1 MERIAISVR
10 GLVQGVGFRPYV
22 FHLASRLEL
31 SGSVTNE
38 TDGVTI
44 EVEGEDE
51 ALRRFLDELPR
62 SAPPAAHIEA
72 LSWNRAPVL
81 GQSGFRIG
89 ESQSRGASSPLILA
103 DRATCDECVRE
114 LFDPEDR
121 RYHYPFLNCT
131 QCGPRLTI
139 IEGAPY
145 DRERTTMAR
154 FSMCPRCRAEYEDP
168 ADRRFHAQP
177 NACPECGPKLALLSP
192 GGEALYSEDPL
203 GAFVATVL
211 EGGIGALKGLGGYHL
226 VCDAR
231 SEEAVARLRERKR
244 RYEKP
249 FAVMAGT
256 LDAARTLAETSA
268 LEEVL
273 LDSPRKPIVLLRKTT
288 PFPLADCVAPGNPHV
303 GLLLPYTP
311 LHHLLMDGV
320 SGAPLVMTSGNR
332 SDEPIV
338 HRDEEVGVRL
348 SAIADV
354 VLTHDRPI
362 RVRADD
368 SVTRVV
374 LGEEAP
380 LRRSRGYAPEPLT
393 LKTPLPKKLLAVGAQ
408 WKNAFALGSGRHAF
422 LSHHIGD
429 LEDYLAFEAFE
440 RDIGLYEELFE
451 FRPDVLVH
459 DLHPDYASTR
469 YALERSAREGIQ
481 RIGVQHHQAH
491 VASCMAENGVEGPV
505 LGVAFD
511 GTGFGTDGTIWGG
524 EFLACDERHFERAAH
539 LLPVALPGGDAAAR
553 EPWRMAVSYL
563 LASGIDPSGRV
574 EEPGAGLVA
583 EMVRKNLHSPLTSSA
598 GRLFDAVGSILGVR
612 QKTTYEGQAAMELEW
627 LCGGERSSEPY
638 PYRLVEDG
646 SCLVVDTRLLIRAV
660 LEAKESREDASQIAR
675 RFHETVA
682 SLIVEVCLRLRDTHG
697 LERVALSGGVFQNV
711 LLTTSV
717 VPALERRGFDVFRHR
732 TVPSNDGGIALGQL
746 AVAGGLLSCA

>member
-22 FHLASRLEL
+22 FNLASHFAL
-31 SGSVTNE
+31 SGFVTNE

-44 EVEGEDE
+44 EVEGEGS
-51 ALRRFLDELPR
+51 ALHRFLDELPR
-62 SAPPAAHIEA
+62 SAPKAARIET
-72 LSWNRAPVL
+72 LEWDRTPVR
-81 GQSGFRIG
+81 GEAGFRIR
-89 ESQSRGASSPLILA
+89 ESGSRGASSPMVLA
-103 DRATCDECVRE
+103 DRATCDECVLE

-154 FSMCPRCRAEYEDP
+154 FTMCSQCRAEYEDP

-177 NACPECGPKLALLSP
+177 NACPECGPKLSL
-192 GGEALYSEDPL
+192 PL

-231 SEEAVARLRERKR
+231 SEEAVSRLRKRKR

-249 FAVMAGT
+249 FAVMVGT
-256 LDAARTLAETSA
+256 MDVARSLADVSLAEET
-268 LEEVL
+268 L
-273 LDSPRKPIVLLRKTT
+273 LASPRKPIVLLRKTT
-288 PFPLADCVAPGNPHV
+288 PFPLAESVAPGNPNV

-311 LHHLLMDGV
+311 LHHLLMDAV

-338 HRDEEVGVRL
+338 HRDEEVGERL

-368 SVTRVV
+368 SVTRIV
-374 LGEEAP
+374 LGEEVP

-393 LKTPLPKKLLAVGAQ
+393 LGTPLPRKLLAVGAQ
-408 WKNAFALGSGRHAF
+408 WKNTFALGSGRHAF

-429 LEDYLAFEAFE
+429 LEDYLAYEAFE

-451 FRPDVLVH
+451 FHPEVLVH

-469 YALERSAREGIQ
+469 YALERSEREGIP
-481 RIGVQHHQAH
+481 RIGVQHHHAH
-491 VASCMAENGVEGPV
+491 VASCMAENGVRGPV
-505 LGVAFD
+505 IGVAFD
-511 GTGFGTDGTIWGG
+511 GTGFGSDGTVWGG
-524 EFLACDERHFERAAH
+524 EFLVADETHFERAAH
-539 LLPVALPGGDAAAR
+539 LLAVALPGGDRAAR

-563 LASGIDPSGRV
+563 LASGVDPTGFV
-574 EEPGAGLVA
+574 DEPGSELVA
-583 EMVRKNLHSPLTSSA
+583 EMIRKNVNAPLTSSA
-598 GRLFDAVGSILGVR
+598 GRLFDAVASLLGVR

-627 LCGGERSSEPY
+627 LCDGQSSKAAY
-638 PYRLVEDG
+638 PYSLIEDDEE
-646 SCLVVDTRLLIRAV
+646 LVVDTRPLVRAV
-660 LEAKESREDASQIAR
+660 VEARQSQEDVPEIAR
-675 RFHETVA
+675 RFHQTVA
-682 SLIVEVCLRLRDTHG
+682 SLIVDCCLRIRDTEG

-717 VPALERRGFDVFRHR
+717 VPTLERGGFEVFRHR
-732 TVPSNDGGIALGQL
+732 KVPPNDGGIALGQL
-746 AVAGGLLSCA
+746 AVGGGLLSCA

>member
-22 FHLASRLEL
+22 FNLASRFAL

-38 TDGVTI
+38 TDGVLI
-44 EVEGEDE
+44 EVEGEGD
-51 ALRRFLDELPR
+51 AVHRFLDELPR
-62 SAPPAAHIEA
+62 SAPKAARIEA
-72 LSWNRAPVL
+72 LEWDRAPVR
-81 GQSGFRIG
+81 GEAGFRIR
-89 ESQSRGASSPLILA
+89 ESESRSTSSPMVLA
-103 DRATCDECVRE
+103 DRATCADCVRE
-114 LFDPEDR
+114 LFDPADR

-154 FSMCPRCRAEYEDP
+154 FTMCSRCRAEYENP

-177 NACPECGPKLALLSP
+177 IACPECGPKLSL
-192 GGEALYSEDPL
+192 PL
-203 GAFVATVL
+203 GAFVAKVL

-226 VCDAR
+226 VCNAR
-231 SEEAVARLRERKR
+231 SEEAVSRLRTRKR

-249 FAVMAGT
+249 FAVMVGT
-256 LDAARTLAETSA
+256 MEVARSLADVSLAEEA
-268 LEEVL
+268 LL
-273 LDSPRKPIVLLRKTT
+273 ASPRKPIVLLRKRT
-288 PFPLADCVAPGNPHV
+288 PFPLADSVAPGNPNL

-311 LHHLLMDGV
+311 LHHLLMDAV

-338 HRDEEVGVRL
+338 HRDEEVGERL

-374 LGEEAP
+374 LGEETP
-380 LRRSRGYAPEPLT
+380 LRRSRGYAPEPVA
-393 LKTPLPKKLLAVGAQ
+393 LKAPLPKKVLAVGAQ
-408 WKNAFALGSGRHAF
+408 WKNTFALGSGRHAF
-422 LSHHIGD
+422 LSHHVGD
-429 LEDYLAFEAFE
+429 LEDYRAYEAFE
-440 RDIGLYEELFE
+440 RDIRLYEELFE
-451 FRPDVLVH
+451 FSPDVLVH

-469 YALERSAREGIQ
+469 YARERGDREGLP
-481 RIGVQHHQAH
+481 RIAVQHHHAH
-491 VASCMAENGVEGPV
+491 VASCMAENGISGPV
-505 LGVAFD
+505 IGVAFD
-511 GTGFGTDGTIWGG
+511 GTGFGTDGTLWGG
-524 EFLACDERHFERAAH
+524 EVLVADEAHFERAAH
-539 LLPVALPGGDAAAR
+539 LLPLALPGGDSAAR

-563 LASGIDPSGRV
+563 LASGLDPSGFV
-574 EEPGAGLVA
+574 DEPGVEIVA
-583 EMVRKNLHSPLTSSA
+583 EMIRKNVNAPLTSSA
-598 GRLFDAVGSILGVR
+598 GRLFDAVASLLGVR

-627 LCGGERSSEPY
+627 LCGDRASGAAY
-638 PYRLVEDG
+638 PYSFLENDDA
-646 SCLVVDTRLLIRAV
+646 LIVDTRPLMRAV
-660 LEAKESREDASQIAR
+660 VEAKESREDVPEIAR
-675 RFHETVA
+675 RFHQTVS
-682 SLIVEVCLRLRDTHG
+682 SLIVDCCLRIRDTEG
-697 LERVALSGGVFQNV
+697 LGRVALSGGVFQNV

-717 VPALERRGFDVFRHR
+717 VPALEERGFQVFRHR
-732 TVPSNDGGIALGQL
+732 KVPPSDGGLALGQL